1 VPSGRTI
8 SVAARTKVG
17 SDMTW
22 MALEGEEEEK
32 EEEEE
37 EEEALSALE
46 SDLRERIDLKEGIV
60 DRGTL
65 VSVELGSM
73 DRMRRMGGRVGSEGW
88 LVEREGR

>member
-32 EEEEE
+32 E